1 MNLERFLSSNEAG
14 WTELEQLVDAA
25 GSRPASLGGSRLR
38 RMGGLYRQTA
48 ADLAQAR
55 RLFPSDPVVGRLE
68 SLVMRSRALVY
79 TDRSRS
85 VNLTGFYR
93 TRYWQ
98 LLVERRVILAIA
110 TALLLVPAVIGWVV
124 AMTDPAAAASIVPGA
139 FLWVAETQPQGTDQG
154 LAADQLAGLSAFIL
168 VNNVRVT
175 LVAFAGGILWGFG
188 TIFIMIFNGVI
199 LGTVGG
205 LAVGAGNTALFVEA
219 IAAHGLLELSCIVA
233 GAVAG
238 LRLASGLIRPG
249 HQTRRKA
256 LIAEA
261 GPAVQL
267 ALGTIPFL
275 VVAAV
280 VEEFVSRTGTTAGPA
295 VLIGVFL
302 GGGYWVLAVVLGK
315 SEGSDRLG
323 LQIGSDAGAAER
335 LV

>member
-1 MNLERFLSSNEAG
+1 
-14 WTELEQLVDAA
+14 
-25 GSRPASLGGSRLR
+25 
-38 RMGGLYRQTA
+38 MGGLYRQTA

-68 SLVMRSRALVY
+68 SLVTRSRALVY

-85 VNLTGFYR
+85 VDLTGFYR

-98 LLVERRVILAIA
+98 LLVERPVILAIA
-110 TALLLVPAVIGWVV
+110 TALLLVPAVIGWVF
-124 AMTDPAAAASIVPGA
+124 AMTDPATAASIVPGA
-139 FLWVAETQPQGTDQG
+139 FLWVAEPQPQGTDQG

-188 TIFIMIFNGVI
+188 TIVVMIFNGVI

-205 LAVGAGNTALFVEA
+205 LAVGAGNTALFIEA

-275 VVAAV
+275 VVAAI
-280 VEEFVSRTGTTAGPA
+280 VEEFVSRTGTSAGPA
-295 VLIGVFL
+295 VLIGVVL
-302 GGGYWVLAVVLGK
+302 GGGYWALAVIRGK
-315 SEGSDRLG
+315 SEGSDGLG
-323 LQIGSDAGAAER
+323 SQVGSDAGAAER
-335 LV
+335 FV

>member
-1 MNLERFLSSNEAG
+1 
-14 WTELEQLVDAA
+14 
-25 GSRPASLGGSRLR
+25 
-38 RMGGLYRQTA
+38 MGGLYRQTA

-68 SLVMRSRALVY
+68 ALVTKSRALVY
-79 TDRSRS
+79 TDRSRT
-85 VNLTGFYR
+85 VDLTGFYR

-98 LLVERRVILAIA
+98 LLVGRPVILAIA
-110 TALLLVPAVIGWVV
+110 TALLLVPAVIGWVF
-124 AMTDPAAAASIVPGA
+124 AITDPATAASIVPGG

-188 TIFIMIFNGVI
+188 TIFVMVFNGVI

-205 LAVGAGNTALFVEA
+205 LAVGAGNTALFIEA

-256 LIAEA
+256 LTAEA

-275 VVAAV
+275 LVAAV
-280 VEEFVSRTGTTAGPA
+280 VEEFVSRTGTSAGPA
-295 VLIGVFL
+295 VLIGVVL
-302 GGGYWVLAVVLGK
+302 GGGYWALAVVRGK
-315 SEGSDRLG
+315 SEGGDRLG
-323 LQIGSDAGAAER
+323 SQIGSDTGAAER
-335 LV
+335 FV

>member
-1 MNLERFLSSNEAG
+1 
-14 WTELEQLVDAA
+14 
-25 GSRPASLGGSRLR
+25 
-38 RMGGLYRQTA
+38 MGGLYRQTA

-68 SLVMRSRALVY
+68 ALVMRSRALVY

-85 VNLTGFYR
+85 VDLTGFYR

-98 LLVERRVILAIA
+98 LLVERPVILAIA
-110 TALLLVPAVIGWVV
+110 TALLLVPAVIGWVF
-124 AMTDPAAAASIVPGA
+124 AITDPATAASIVPST

-188 TIFIMIFNGVI
+188 TIFVMVFNGVI

-205 LAVGAGNTALFVEA
+205 LAVGAGNTALFIEA
-219 IAAHGLLELSCIVA
+219 IAAHGLLELSCIIA

-275 VVAAV
+275 LVAAV
-280 VEEFVSRTGTTAGPA
+280 VEEFVSRTGTSAGPA
-295 VLIGVFL
+295 ALIGVVL
-302 GGGYWVLAVVLGK
+302 GGGYWTLAVVRGK
-315 SEGSDRLG
+315 SEGGDRLG
-323 LQIGSDAGAAER
+323 SQIGSDTGAAER
-335 LV
+335 FV

>member
-1 MNLERFLSSNEAG
+1 
-14 WTELEQLVDAA
+14 
-25 GSRPASLGGSRLR
+25 
-38 RMGGLYRQTA
+38 MGGLYRQTA

-68 SLVMRSRALVY
+68 ALVTRSRALVY

-85 VNLTGFYR
+85 VDLTGFYR

-98 LLVERRVILAIA
+98 LLVERPVILAIA
-110 TALLLVPAVIGWVV
+110 TALLLVPAVIGWVF
-124 AMTDPAAAASIVPGA
+124 AITDPATAASIVPGD

-188 TIFIMIFNGVI
+188 TIFVMIFNGLI

-205 LAVGAGNTALFVEA
+205 LAVGAGNTALFIEA
-219 IAAHGLLELSCIVA
+219 IAAHGLLELSCIIA

-280 VEEFVSRTGTTAGPA
+280 VEEFVSRTGTSAGPA
-295 VLIGVFL
+295 VLIGVVL
-302 GGGYWVLAVVLGK
+302 GGGYWVLAVVRGK
-315 SEGSDRLG
+315 SEGSDRLRS
-323 LQIGSDAGAAER
+323 QIGSDAGAAER
-335 LV
+335 VA